1 MRSHWTNRT
10 ILRWFTTPILSVAAL
25 LAACQRDD
33 VPTGTTA
40 PEFEEEAIPTEVQ
53 ELLKVQLERFS
64 TMPMLLT
71 ADRLGITTVQEK
83 SINPAQQDAHNSPQK
98 LTDVPVANH
107 PIAHE
112 NEPTVATS
120 PKNKKLLVAGN
131 HFITATVRCEARHS
145 SDGGD
150 SWSAP
155 VLMPHLTPASSCS
168 DPVLAYAPDGNRV
181 FYAYM
186 DIKGIDFDIVVSYSE
201 DDGATWIGP
210 FIALN
215 AVPGAFLYD
224 KPWIGTPDDD
234 ADFVYVTATRFDL
247 VGAGNCYIV
256 FTRSTN
262 GGTLYQAPQILDA
275 STAGCGVGVS
285 PVVQG
290 SRPTGAKG
298 GDVLAAWFH
307 SSTDGWLNGSFHI
320 RIRYSADYGATFGP
334 IVNAVT
340 DFSEL
345 PFWKGPNACYERWWP
360 GMMPD
365 VEIDPGGGGHLAYAH
380 DPVPNP
386 GGVSTTAEDGNVRHA
401 MSPGPPYTS
410 WSAPITVNDDGTQ
423 SAQGYIA
430 LDIKAEG
437 TGQSAKPHATWVDHR
452 LPLQLVSAPQC
463 PFFPDIENLEYDIF
477 YSTQQGQGWRPN
489 VRVTD
494 RASLS
499 DFIFAGDY
507 NDLTPTNGGLFTVFT
522 DRRDKLS
529 IFDLEDDIW
538 GSLTHRVH

>member
-1 MRSHWTNRT
+1 MRSHWRNST
-10 ILRWFTTPILSVAAL
+10 ILRWFTTPILSAAAL
-25 LAACQRDD
+25 LAGCQRDD

-40 PEFEEEAIPTEVQ
+40 PDFEEEAIPAEVQ
-53 ELLKVQLERFS
+53 EVLKVQLERFS

-71 ADRLGITTVQEK
+71 ADQLGITEIQGKTIEPQQE
-83 SINPAQQDAHNSPQK
+83 DRHNSPRR

-107 PIAHE
+107 PVAHE

-131 HFITATVRCEARHS
+131 HFITAVVRCEARHS
-145 SDGGD
+145 SDGGM

-155 VLMPHLTPASSCS
+155 VLMPQLSPASQCS
-168 DPVLAYAPDGNRV
+168 DPVLAYAPDGSRV

-186 DIKGIDFDIVVSYSE
+186 DIKPGDFDILVSYSE
-201 DDGATWIGP
+201 DNGATWNGP

-215 AVPGAFLYD
+215 AVPFVFIYD

-234 ADFVYVTATRFDL
+234 ADFVYVTATRFDVTG
-247 VGAGNCYIV
+247 VGFCHIV

-262 GGTLYQAPQILDA
+262 GGTAYGAPQTLDM
-275 STAGCGVGVS
+275 STAGCGVGPS

-290 SRPTGAKG
+290 SRPTGAKQ
-298 GDVLAAWFH
+298 GDVVAAWYH
-307 SSTDGWLNGSFHI
+307 SGADGWLNGSFNI
-320 RIRYSADYGATFGP
+320 RIRYSADFGATFGP
-334 IVNAVT
+334 IVTAVT
-340 DFSEL
+340 DASEAQ
-345 PFWKGPNACYERWWP
+345 FFKGPVFCYERWWP
-360 GMMPD
+360 VMFPD
-365 VEIDPGGGGHLAYAH
+365 VEIDPGGGGHLAYTH
-380 DPVPNP
+380 DPVPGQAN
-386 GGVSTTAEDGNVRHA
+386 AEEGNIRYVE
-401 MSPGPPYTS
+401 SEGPPYTS
-410 WSAPITVNDDGTQ
+410 WSAPTTVNDDGTI
-423 SAQGYIA
+423 SAQGFVA

-477 YSTQQGQGWRPN
+477 YSTRQGQDWRPN

-494 RASLS
+494 QASLS

-522 DRRDKLS
+522 DRRDKRS